1 MKYKEFIVLL
11 FLSIFSDFLYAD
23 FHVKDGLN
31 EVDAILLKYSPY
43 DYCSIDFD
51 DLNKMKPYSCK
62 REGYSGI
69 FSYENPETKEDI
81 LFRYKM
87 KNNNTNIGKSQKI
100 MVDKNDLI
108 NLGKSSQIFKIK
120 TKTTDYEF
128 YCSGLIMQLKINYIT
143 SFNEKNISK
152 VEYITDL
159 EKNTTKTMEE
169 IAIVNGDF
177 ARIVGTTKLLNFMK
191 NYKFGNI
198 KIGNTKIYMPKVKN
212 NKDLS
217 NFIEN
222 CYEQIN

>member
-1 MKYKEFIVLL
+1 MKYKEFIVLV
-11 FLSIFSDFLYAD
+11 FLSFFSEFLYAD

-43 DYCSIDFD
+43 DYCSIDFA
-51 DLNKMKPYSCK
+51 DLNKMTPYSCK

-87 KNNNTNIGKSQKI
+87 KNNNTNIGYSQKI
-100 MVDKNDLI
+100 MIDKNDLI

-143 SFNEKNISK
+143 SFNEKKISK

-159 EKNTTKTMEE
+159 ERNTTKKMEE

-191 NYKFGNI
+191 DYSFGNI